1 MRRLG
6 SVQRKMPCVF
16 VTEVKE
22 EPSTKREHQVPR
34 NAGSARRA
42 RGAATGGLLVAA
54 RAAFEPAS
62 VSRRGRAALQPGDL
76 SAGSAGRPEG
86 TGLPSDK
93 SVTDY
98 KDCKTVA

>member
-34 NAGSARRA
+34 EHGA
-42 RGAATGGLLVAA
+42 RGAAAGGFLPAT

-62 VSRRGRAALQPGDL
+62 ASRRGRAALQPGDL
-76 SAGSAGRPEG
+76 SAGFAP
-86 TGLPSDK
+86 
-93 SVTDY
+93 
-98 KDCKTVA
+98 AA